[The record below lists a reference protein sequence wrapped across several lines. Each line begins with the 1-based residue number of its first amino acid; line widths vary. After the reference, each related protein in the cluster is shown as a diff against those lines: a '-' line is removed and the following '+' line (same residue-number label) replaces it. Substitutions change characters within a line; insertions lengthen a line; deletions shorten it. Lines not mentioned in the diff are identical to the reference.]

1 MFEPFKQY
9 CEMSGLSLM
18 IVPKGFD
25 LTPPQ
30 INSNDEDNE
39 AENEDIRRV
48 GDAAASSNHDD
59 EFNELD
65 SWG

>member
-39 AENEDIRRV
+39 ADEDIRRV
-48 GDAAASSNHDD
+48 SDAAATSMDDGD
-59 EFNELD
+59 EFDVLD